1 MKLAILIDGGFF
13 LKRYKTIKG
22 FSNEDEAETVALNLV
37 KYCNAHIKRFN
48 KIRTRYKLS
57 PVELYRIYYYD
68 AKPFDGDALNPI
80 TKKTISFK
88 KTETFKTR
96 TTIIKTLKK
105 QRKTALRLG
114 FLKASS
120 KNWIIKPEHTNSII
134 EGLLKNTDISEE
146 HIVYDFKQK
155 EVDMK
160 IGLDIATLSFKKQV
174 EGILL
179 IAGDSDFIPVAKF
192 ARRECIDFILDPMN
206 NCLDPNLFEH
216 IDGLNTIKKMDSVVK
231 KHKTLP

>member
-1 MKLAILIDGGFF
+1 MKLAILVDGGFF
-13 LKRYKTIKG
+13 LKRYKSVKG
-22 FSNEDEAETVALNLV
+22 FDLNDDAKTIASNLV
-37 KYCNAHIKRFN
+37 KYCQAHIKRFN
-48 KIRTRYKLS
+48 KIRTRYGLS

-68 AKPFDGDALNPI
+68 AKPFDGDAFNPI
-80 TKKTISFK
+80 TKRTVSFK

-96 TTIIKTLKK
+96 STIIEALKE
-105 QRKTALRLG
+105 QRKIALRLG

-120 KNWIIKPEHTNSII
+120 KHWIIKPEHTKSII
-134 EGLLKNTDISEE
+134 EGGLKHTDIGEE

-174 EGILL
+174 ERILL

-192 ARRECIDFILDPMN
+192 ARREGIDFILDHMSN
-206 NCLDPNLFEH
+206 SLDPNLFEH
-216 IDGLNTIKKMDSVVK
+216 IDGLNTIKNIGSSTRKN
-231 KHKTLP
+231 KT